1 MKGYIATASSEEN
14 SRDLSAPE
22 DTSGIV
28 SNHSYSIIDAREVID
43 SEGQHDRI
51 LQIRNPWG

>member
-1 MKGYIATASSEEN
+1 MKGYIVTASSEEN
-14 SRDLSAPE
+14 SRDLSSPS

-43 SEGQHDRI
+43 SEG
-51 LQIRNPWG
+51 